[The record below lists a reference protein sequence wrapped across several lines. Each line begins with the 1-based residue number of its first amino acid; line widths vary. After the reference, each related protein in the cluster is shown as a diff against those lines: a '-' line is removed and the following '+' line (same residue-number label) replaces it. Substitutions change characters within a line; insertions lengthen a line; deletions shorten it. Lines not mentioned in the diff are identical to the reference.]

1 MKNLWSSHNH
11 TRSRNFS
18 VKIFW
23 YTKRH
28 TRYLIFPQNLFGSFF
43 FFVRDW
49 LNSTTKLGD
58 QCRTRSNHIFLVG
71 IHQILWILAFLN
83 YRASRLEK
91 TVVFCT
97 LGGNRPNLGSGHPA
111 KTLIPRRGLWSL
123 HKQINDRG
131 AGRRL
136 ALASRQARI
145 SLDRVSAARK
155 RSHTLRLA
163 WRHPAPRRPIRRCT
177 WRGQVS
183 QEGLS
188 ACAGACARGKTAPSW
203 RLLAWK
209 FMRPA
214 CYINPRSRSPRHA
227 APPQSQAQTQ
237 ALLRSLVESLQP
249 AGQQVTSNRCREYLL
264 DMPLHSGDVMEMLS
278 ESLMS
283 NQQSAVGLMDEVS
296 FPRSESAQI
305 KEDRYSISRSDSV
318 RRESVMSPTRVHE
331 PRSSKWSQLRAV
343 WCDICNRAV

>member
-1 MKNLWSSHNH
+1 MK
-11 TRSRNFS
+11 TRIPELQSL
-18 VKIFW
+18 KIGG
-23 YTKRH
+23 R
-28 TRYLIFPQNLFGSFF
+28 RPNFGSGQP
-43 FFVRDW
+43 V
-49 LNSTTKLGD
+49 
-58 QCRTRSNHIFLVG
+58 
-71 IHQILWILAFLN
+71 
-83 YRASRLEK
+83 
-91 TVVFCT
+91 
-97 LGGNRPNLGSGHPA
+97 

-123 HKQINDRG
+123 HRQIYDRG
-131 AGRRL
+131 AVRRL

-177 WRGQVS
+177 WRCQVS

-296 FPRSESAQI
+296 SPRSESAQI
-305 KEDRYSISRSDSV
+305 KEVRYSISRSDSV
-318 RRESVMSPTRVHE
+318 RRESGIANKSTWAPKFEMIAVTRCVVRCL
-331 PRSSKWSQLRAV
+331 PQSSVERISRTLRAASESFSIP
-343 WCDICNRAV
+343 DRRNN